1 MKANKTF
8 FTLVVSLLLAV
19 TAFAQE
25 STSKQINK
33 IKRDS
38 DYLYAEATME
48 TAEEALSV
56 ARELLMQQVQEYI
69 GEKEKLSQ
77 AKDVLV
83 KNVNAKSESIS
94 MMRGTMYRMFVYVKK
109 SDIEAVKNVTAINTA
124 TNTTTVVVEQPVPPV
139 PAPEK
144 PVKQE
149 VVEVVEE
156 TVVVVEEP
164 VLEEPHAEEIVTEV
178 VESQGEPVTETGL
191 PVWQQQAISD
201 LLECADITAVKA
213 KLNRMKAEYKVK
225 KYGTPN
231 NCPNANEAYW
241 VFFNADGSVNT
252 VLGTGATDRISFRDM
267 QLTSLDKYKGM
278 NALWFN
284 FAK

>member
-1 MKANKTF
+1 MKANKTL

-19 TAFAQE
+19 TTFAQE

-38 DYLYAEATME
+38 DFLYAEATME

-94 MMRGTMYRMFVYVKK
+94 MMRGPMFRMFVYVKK
-109 SDIEAVKNVTAINTA
+109 SDIEAVKNVTAINTT

-144 PVKQE
+144 PVEVVEQE
-149 VVEVVEE
+149 VVVQ
-156 TVVVVEEP
+156 VEEP
-164 VLEEPHAEEIVTEV
+164 VAQEVAVEV
-178 VESQGEPVTETGL
+178 VESQGEAVTDTGL
-191 PVWQQQAISD
+191 PAWQQQAISD
-201 LLECADITAVKA
+201 LLECADATAVKA

-231 NCPNANEAYW
+231 NCPNANEAFW
-241 VFFNADGSVNT
+241 VFFNTDGSVNT
-252 VLGTGATDRISFRDM
+252 VLGAGATDRINFRDM
-267 QLTSLDKYKGM
+267 QLTTLDKYKGM

>member
-1 MKANKTF
+1 MKANKTL

-19 TAFAQE
+19 TTFAQE

-94 MMRGTMYRMFVYVKK
+94 MMRGTMFRMFVYVKK
-109 SDIEAVKNVTAINTA
+109 NDIEAVKNVTAINTA

-139 PAPEK
+139 PAPET
-144 PVKQE
+144 PVKVVEQE
-149 VVEVVEE
+149 VVEVVEG
-156 TVVVVEEP
+156 P
-164 VLEEPHAEEIVTEV
+164 VAEEVAVDV
-178 VESQGEPVTETGL
+178 VESQGEAVTDTGL
-191 PVWQQQAISD
+191 PAWQQQAISD
-201 LLECADITAVKA
+201 LLDCADATAVKA

-231 NCPNANEAYW
+231 NCPNANEAFW
-241 VFFNADGSVNT
+241 VFFNTDGSVNT
-252 VLGTGATDRISFRDM
+252 VLGAGATDRISFRDM
-267 QLTSLDKYKGM
+267 QLTTLDKYKGM

>member
-1 MKANKTF
+1 MKANKTL

-19 TAFAQE
+19 TTFAQE

-38 DYLYAEATME
+38 DFLYAEATME

-94 MMRGTMYRMFVYVKK
+94 MMRGPMFRMFVYVKK

-144 PVKQE
+144 PVEVVEQE

-156 TVVVVEEP
+156 P
-164 VLEEPHAEEIVTEV
+164 VAEEEAVEV
-178 VESQGEPVTETGL
+178 VENQGEAVTDTGL
-191 PVWQQQAISD
+191 PAWQQQAISD
-201 LLECADITAVKA
+201 LLDCADATAVKA
-213 KLNRMKAEYKVK
+213 MLNRMKAEYKVK

-231 NCPNANEAYW
+231 NCPNANEAFW
-241 VFFNADGSVNT
+241 VFFNTDGSVNT
-252 VLGTGATDRISFRDM
+252 VLGAGATDRISFRDM
-267 QLTSLDKYKGM
+267 QLTTLEKYKGM

>member
-1 MKANKTF
+1 MKTNKTL

-19 TAFAQE
+19 TTFAQE

-94 MMRGTMYRMFVYVKK
+94 MMRGTMFRMFVYVKK

-144 PVKQE
+144 PVEVVEQE

-156 TVVVVEEP
+156 P
-164 VLEEPHAEEIVTEV
+164 VAEEVAVEV
-178 VESQGEPVTETGL
+178 VENQGEALTDTGL
-191 PVWQQQAISD
+191 PAWQQQAISD
-201 LLECADITAVKA
+201 LLDCADATAVKA

-231 NCPNANEAYW
+231 NCPNANEAFW

-252 VLGTGATDRISFRDM
+252 VLGAGATDRINFRDM
-267 QLTSLDKYKGM
+267 QLTTLDKYKGM

>member
-1 MKANKTF
+1 MKANKTL

-19 TAFAQE
+19 TTFAQE

-94 MMRGTMYRMFVYVKK
+94 MMRGTMFRMFVYVKK

-144 PVKQE
+144 PVEVVEQE
-149 VVEVVEE
+149 VVVQ
-156 TVVVVEEP
+156 VEEP
-164 VLEEPHAEEIVTEV
+164 VAQEVAVEV
-178 VESQGEPVTETGL
+178 VESQGEAVTDTGL
-191 PVWQQQAISD
+191 PAWQQQAISD
-201 LLECADITAVKA
+201 LLECADATAVKA

-231 NCPNANEAYW
+231 NCPNANEAFW

-252 VLGTGATDRISFRDM
+252 VLGAGATDRISFRDM
-267 QLTSLDKYKGM
+267 QLTTLDKYKGM